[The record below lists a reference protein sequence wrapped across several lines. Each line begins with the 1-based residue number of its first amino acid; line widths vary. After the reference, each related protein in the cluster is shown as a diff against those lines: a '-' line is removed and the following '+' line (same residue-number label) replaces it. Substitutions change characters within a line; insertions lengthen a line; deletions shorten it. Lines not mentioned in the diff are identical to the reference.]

1 MIFNNDKTRI
11 SANLAAAIGLNE
23 EAFYSRMEI
32 IRALQ
37 RWLAGK
43 GILAA
48 ADGRLALDEEACA
61 VLHVSGNQEVS
72 LLNLAT
78 FLRPHYL
85 DFQQLV
91 PGQ

>member
-1 MIFNNDKTRI
+1 MTTNITTMIFNDKTRI

-23 EAFYSRMEI
+23 EA
-32 IRALQ
+32 
-37 RWLAGK
+37 
-43 GILAA
+43 
-48 ADGRLALDEEACA
+48 CA
-61 VLHVSGNQEVS
+61 VLQVSGNQEVS